1 MRLSTSI
8 ALMAMVVLASVAVW
22 WGGLNQDE
30 GWYLYA
36 ANLVAEG
43 KIPYR
48 DFFFTQGPIM
58 PIVYSMVAGVWRSW
72 GILGA
77 RIFTMLI
84 GVLGIIFAVAL
95 SKRMAPDDR
104 KHEAALMVLLLLG
117 VNLYHLYYLTIPK
130 TYALVSLFVMVAFY
144 LLEVSAAGTLA
155 AGLALAFAAGTRIS
169 AGALLIMVGLWLL
182 FTRRW
187 RSLGYFCVGGIVGI
201 AIVFGPFL
209 FDDQSRAGIFAA
221 QAYHAARSGFDITW
235 IVGSL
240 SRLVRWYLPIFILLG
255 MGGFKHGR
263 LLLLCFMSVFIVQML
278 APFPYEDY
286 QVPIMGLLAIF
297 AVINFI
303 QTERPKGVLLVF
315 GLTFATAFGSPL
327 LEKWMTNGQDR
338 FWSIK
343 KDMSELSQL
352 REVANEIEAIDP
364 GGKMLFTQDLYLAIE
379 TGRRV
384 PDGLEMGPF
393 AMLRDDEWET
403 LIDSA
408 PCKIAALSGYSF
420 AIKPPTCDEREI
432 TQQLEFW
439 RRVKRN
445 YELVGQVPHFGQNAT
460 MLMILKRK

>member
-43 KIPYR
+43 EIPYR

-155 AGLALAFAAGTRIS
+155 AGLALAFAVGTRIS

-201 AIVFGPFL
+201 AIV
-209 FDDQSRAGIFAA
+209 SV
-221 QAYHAARSGFDITW
+221 RSYLTINQEREYLRRKHIT
-235 IVGSL
+235 
-240 SRLVRWYLPIFILLG
+240 
-255 MGGFKHGR
+255 
-263 LLLLCFMSVFIVQML
+263 
-278 APFPYEDY
+278 
-286 QVPIMGLLAIF
+286 
-297 AVINFI
+297 
-303 QTERPKGVLLVF
+303 RP
-315 GLTFATAFGSPL
+315 
-327 LEKWMTNGQDR
+327 
-338 FWSIK
+338 
-343 KDMSELSQL
+343 
-352 REVANEIEAIDP
+352 EVA
-364 GGKMLFTQDLYLAIE
+364 
-379 TGRRV
+379 
-384 PDGLEMGPF
+384 
-393 AMLRDDEWET
+393 
-403 LIDSA
+403 LI
-408 PCKIAALSGYSF
+408 LHG
-420 AIKPPTCDEREI
+420 
-432 TQQLEFW
+432 
-439 RRVKRN
+439 
-445 YELVGQVPHFGQNAT
+445 
-460 MLMILKRK
+460 